1 MPRITGV
8 GGWGNREKGK
18 STATNTVSR
27 IDTKKTLVKR
37 KGRDNKLYNQIYIEL
52 LTKERN

>member
-1 MPRITGV
+1 MLRITGV

-27 IDTKKTLVKR
+27 IDAKKTLVKR
-37 KGRDNKLYNQIYIEL
+37 KGRDNKLYNQIYIQL

>member
-27 IDTKKTLVKR
+27 IDTKKTLVKK
-37 KGRDNKLYNQIYIEL
+37 KGARQ
-52 LTKERN
+52 